1 MLMYEIENHNS
12 LRILQL
18 SGIDLN
24 DQVMV
29 DYLADMIGSNQVIIE
44 FDLSNVAIHS
54 YYLQ

>member
-1 MLMYEIENHNS
+1 MYEIENHNS